1 MAKSDNFFNIRGKI
15 GELIFYV
22 RNGKTY
28 VKQYSGGFIKKET
41 QNHPRVKAAQ
51 QRLGQISSFVKS
63 FKQALTPYLW
73 RQKDGT
79 FHNQLISV
87 FSHIRNS
94 NPEKS
99 FQEVLSSPIS
109 YLTLKNKPLN
119 KNSKITTH
127 NLRYDPNTNLLQINV
142 NLMHELSEKYKGFFL
157 EVATGWYGIT
167 NGKAHLSPPQL
178 HYFKISDIALNQTI
192 TIPFAE
198 ADSEIEFLPFVGL
211 AVVHTDQPTST
222 TLHSVHTLAVCFV

>member
-28 VKQYSGGFIKKET
+28 VKQYSGGFTKKET

-222 TLHSVHTLAVCFV
+222 TPHSVHTLAVCFV